1 MRSTS
6 LKGPFSMLDVFFSV
20 DVEIWCGGWDNLDE
34 KFPDAFRRYVY
45 GSTARGDF
53 GLPYTV
59 QVLREHGLKG
69 IFFVEPLFSTRF
81 GSQPLEE
88 IVGLI
93 REGGQEIQL
102 HLHPEW
108 VDESI
113 EPLLENFERKRQHLR
128 YYTRAEQEILVAAG
142 KRLIAQAGGG
152 ECAAFRA
159 GSFAFNRDTLGA
171 LAANG
176 IRFDSSY
183 NAARFGLDSGVAPGQ
198 LMVDTFECDGI
209 YEYPMT
215 VFDAGTT
222 YLRHTQLTACSHR
235 EMEGL
240 LWQALESGRRS
251 FMILFH
257 PFELLNQTR
266 VGPDTVVVSR
276 FRKLCA
282 FLDRNRDSFNVRG
295 FEGLSPNL
303 VTLQPTPLK
312 SPVWKTAMR
321 VLEQASRRRFR

>member
-1 MRSTS
+1 
-6 LKGPFSMLDVFFSV
+6 MLDVFFSV
-20 DVEIWCGGWDNLDE
+20 DVEVWCDGWDNLDE
-34 KFPDAFRRYVY
+34 EFPDAFRRYVY
-45 GSTARGDF
+45 GPTARGDF
-53 GLPYTV
+53 GLPYTL

-69 IFFVEPLFSTRF
+69 VFFVEPLFSTRF
-81 GSQPLEE
+81 GNQPLEE

-108 VDESI
+108 VDESAK
-113 EPLLENFERKRQHLR
+113 PLLENIERKRQP
-128 YYTRAEQEILVAAG
+128 
-142 KRLIAQAGGG
+142 
-152 ECAAFRA
+152 AFRA

-183 NAARFGLDSGVAPGQ
+183 NATHFGLDSGMAPGQ
-198 LMVDTFECDGI
+198 VMVDTFEYDGI

-215 VFDAGTT
+215 VYDDGTST
-222 YLRHTQLTACSHR
+222 LRHAQLTACSHR

-251 FMILFH
+251 FMILSH
-257 PFELLNQTR
+257 NFELLNQTKDR
-266 VGPDTVVVSR
+266 PDDVVVRR

-282 FLDRNRDSFNVRG
+282 FLDRNRDSFRVCG
-295 FEGLSPNL
+295 FEGLSTNL
-303 VTLQPTPLK
+303 ATSQPAPLK

-321 VLEQASRRRFR
+321 VLEQAGRRRYG

>member
-1 MRSTS
+1 
-6 LKGPFSMLDVFFSV
+6 MLDVFFSV

-34 KFPDAFRRYVY
+34 RFPDTFSRRLY
-45 GSTARGDF
+45 GRTARGDF
-53 GLPYTV
+53 GLPYIL

-69 IFFVEPLFSTRF
+69 VFFVEPLFSTRF

-93 REGGQEIQL
+93 REGVQEIQL

-108 VDESI
+108 VDESV
-113 EPLLENFERKRQHLR
+113 EPLLENIERKRQHLS
-128 YYTRAEQEILVAAG
+128 YYTRNEQEILVAAG

-152 ECAAFRA
+152 ECTAFRA
-159 GSFAFNRDTLGA
+159 GSFAFNRDTLRA

-183 NAARFGLDSGVAPGQ
+183 NATHFGLDSGVAPGQ
-198 LMVDTFECDGI
+198 VMVDTFECDGI

-215 VFDAGTT
+215 VFDGGMGS
-222 YLRHTQLTACSHR
+222 LRHTQVTACSHR

-240 LWQALESGRRS
+240 LWQAFESGRRS

-257 PFELLNQTR
+257 TFEMLNQTR
-266 VGPDTVVVSR
+266 DRPDDVVVSR

-295 FEGLSPNL
+295 FEGLSPNP
-303 VTLQPTPLK
+303 VVQQPAPLK

-321 VLEQASRRRFR
+321 VLEQAGRRRFG

>member
-1 MRSTS
+1 MYWGITA
-6 LKGPFSMLDVFFSV
+6 
-20 DVEIWCGGWDNLDE
+20 GGN
-34 KFPDAFRRYVY
+34 
-45 GSTARGDF
+45 F

-59 QVLREHGLKG
+59 QVLRERGLKG
-69 IFFVEPLFSTRF
+69 VFFVEPLFSTRF
-81 GSQPLEE
+81 GSQPLQE

-113 EPLLENFERKRQHLR
+113 DPLLENIDGKRQHLR
-128 YYTRAEQEILVAAG
+128 YYSCTEQEILIAAG

-159 GSFAFNRDTLGA
+159 GSFGFNRDTLAA
-171 LAANG
+171 LAVNN

-183 NAARFGLDSGVAPGQ
+183 NATLFGLDSGVAPGQ
-198 LMVDTFECDGI
+198 LMVDTFECDGV

-215 VFDAGTT
+215 VFDDGTRS
-222 YLRHTQLTACSHR
+222 LRHAQLTACSHR

-240 LWQALESGRRS
+240 LWQALETGRRS
-251 FMILFH
+251 FMILSH
-257 PFELLNQTR
+257 NFELLNTTR
-266 VGPDTVVVSR
+266 DRPDKVVVSR

-282 FLDRNRDSFNVRG
+282 FLDRNRDSFNLRG
-295 FEGLSPNL
+295 FEGLSPNPA
-303 VTLQPTPLK
+303 TLQPPPLK

-321 VLEQASRRRFR
+321 VLEQAGRRRFG

>member
-1 MRSTS
+1 MH
-6 LKGPFSMLDVFFSV
+6 LY
-20 DVEIWCGGWDNLDE
+20 
-34 KFPDAFRRYVY
+34 PD
-45 GSTARGDF
+45 
-53 GLPYTV
+53 
-59 QVLREHGLKG
+59 
-69 IFFVEPLFSTRF
+69 
-81 GSQPLEE
+81 
-88 IVGLI
+88 
-93 REGGQEIQL
+93 
-102 HLHPEW
+102 W
-108 VDESI
+108 VDQSV
-113 EPLLENFERKRQHLR
+113 EPLLENVNGKRQHLR
-128 YYTRAEQEILVAAG
+128 YYSRAEQIILVAAG

-152 ECAAFRA
+152 ECTAFRA
-159 GSFAFNRDTLGA
+159 GSFAFNRDTLSA

-183 NAARFGLDSGVAPGQ
+183 NATRFGLDSGVAPGQ
-198 LMVDTFECDGI
+198 VMVDTFECDGI

-215 VFDAGTT
+215 VFDGGTT

-257 PFELLNQTR
+257 SFEMLNKTR
-266 VGPDTVVVSR
+266 DRPDTVVISR

-303 VTLQPTPLK
+303 ATLQPAPLK

-321 VLEQASRRRFR
+321 VLEQAGRRRFR